1 MNRLLMSALFLVAL
15 VLGAMPAKAV
25 TITYST
31 SGSNTQVFLTP
42 TSTGDISFPG
52 NSLFTL
58 SEKLT
63 FGTGAGHYGQ
73 AYTYIPFTVAENGY
87 LSATVSDLHLTDSN
101 AKPLE
106 WLKIALYSYTG
117 SGDSYLACGSGSAL
131 CTLLAYDPDPPTAS
145 ISAALLA
152 GTQYLLRVG
161 FGLCGCSGQYG
172 GINLTVATTP
182 IPPALLMFMSA
193 LLGMG
198 GVAWQRRRSVQAVA

>member
-1 MNRLLMSALFLVAL
+1 MNRLLMSLLVLVA
-15 VLGAMPAKAV
+15 VTLGALPAKAV
-25 TITYST
+25 TITYDT

-42 TSTGDISFPG
+42 TSTGDISFPWD
-52 NSLFTL
+52 STFTL

-63 FGTGAGHYGQ
+63 FGKKGYGESY
-73 AYTYIPFTVAENGY
+73 AYIPFSVAANAY
-87 LSATVSDLHLTDSN
+87 LSATVSDMHLTDSN

-106 WLKIALYSYTG
+106 WMDITLFAYTG
-117 SGDSYLACGSGSAL
+117 SGNLLLDCASGSSL
-131 CTLLAYDPDPPTAS
+131 CSLLEFDATQPTAS
-145 ISAALLA
+145 IASALVA

-182 IPPALLMFMSA
+182 IPPALLLFMSA

-198 GVAWQRRRSVQAVA
+198 GIGWQRRRAAPAA